1 MNNQKN
7 IIKTWLEYL
16 EYQNKDLAIGLSELN
31 AMTRLNILP
40 HHIKEMRTGLRSV
53 PIVAYGY
60 LCSEVLD
67 YAAIQCK
74 FKQIHLDNVRAFQ
87 QLTALPRREKC

>member
-16 EYQNKDLAIGLSELN
+16 EFQGKTLPDGLRELN

-53 PIVAYGY
+53 PIEAYRY
-60 LCSEVLD
+60 LCGEVMEF
-67 YAAIQCK
+67 AAIQCK
-74 FKQIHLDNVRAFQ
+74 IRQIHLDNVRAFQ
-87 QLTALPRREKC
+87 QMTSLPRREK